1 MTSSS
6 KYASAADK
14 YLSPAA
20 AKDHVVA
27 FSISYQRDNML
38 ARGMGLEH
46 LNELLLRLGRYILRQ
61 KGRLAYGGNW
71 KDTEDNFMFPL
82 LRLVSAEQQD
92 QSLDAAVA
100 DGDPAQ
106 SDFDRDVRLY
116 NHLPWP
122 YYMDVTRNTEAQ
134 WINCCR
140 IIRITQQRA
149 GIPDAEVVPDASADQ
164 ANPRTSFNKAVTL
177 SAMRRLMMQ
186 PMFVDIPGV
195 DKPKRIPPVTARIL
209 LGGKVDGYA
218 GFLPGIFEEA
228 LTTWQSKRPVYIL
241 GGFGGAAEVLADA
254 MLARVDP
261 PPELSLDWHKQ
272 RNPGL
277 ATLLDGARQ
286 FTVPSG
292 LHDIEKSFEAVSEFV
307 MRAREN
313 LSDTLMTGLDEDQNR
328 ELLKTGNIAN
338 AVRLVRCGLDTSKN
352 LPSSAG

>member
-149 GIPDAEVVPDASADQ
+149 GIPDAEVVPDANADQ

-186 PMFVDIPGV
+186 PMFVRHSRRAMAEENSPGYRQDTAWRQGGRLCRLSSRHFRGSV
-195 DKPKRIPPVTARIL
+195 DDLAVESARS
-209 LGGKVDGYA
+209 
-218 GFLPGIFEEA
+218 
-228 LTTWQSKRPVYIL
+228 T
-241 GGFGGAAEVLADA
+241 
-254 MLARVDP
+254 
-261 PPELSLDWHKQ
+261 
-272 RNPGL
+272 
-277 ATLLDGARQ
+277 
-286 FTVPSG
+286 
-292 LHDIEKSFEAVSEFV
+292 
-307 MRAREN
+307 
-313 LSDTLMTGLDEDQNR
+313 
-328 ELLKTGNIAN
+328 
-338 AVRLVRCGLDTSKN
+338 
-352 LPSSAG
+352 SSAALAALRRFWPSHAGNG